1 MSEPKITI
9 LDDAQAVYVHA
20 AEEIAHFAGE
30 DICTHAQFTIALS
43 GGSTPAAIYE
53 LLGTRFK
60 LSVDWKEVQ
69 FYWGDERC
77 VPPDDKESNY
87 GMAHRTLLSHLD
99 LKPGQVH
106 RMRGELPPDEGARSY
121 EEELKAAFSSGDG
134 EVPRFDVV
142 MLGLGDNRHTL
153 SLFPGHK
160 KAIEETERLVIA
172 DMVEAEPPHRITFTP
187 RLANNAARAMFVVT
201 GKGKAEAVRD
211 IIAGPRDPLKF
222 PAQIIQPTDGELLW
236 LLDKAAA
243 SLLPNR

>member
-1 MSEPKITI
+1 MPDVQV
-9 LDDAQAVYVHA
+9 LPDAASVARVA
-20 AEEIAHFAGE
+20 AETVAEALSNAAERRGR
-30 DICTHAQFTIALS
+30 CSIALS
-43 GGSTPAAIYE
+43 GGSTPRDLYQR
-53 LLGTRFK
+53 LG
-60 LSVDWKEVQ
+60 SVGYVERVPWDALHV
-69 FYWGDERC
+69 FWGDERC

-87 GMAHRTLLSHLD
+87 GMADRTLLSRLD
-99 LKPGQVH
+99 LRPDQVH
-106 RMRGELPPDEGARSY
+106 RMRGELPPAEGARAY
-121 EEELKAAFSSGDG
+121 QEVLKAAFSLADG
-134 EVPRFDVV
+134 EAPRLDLV

-160 KAIEETERLVIA
+160 RAIEETERLVVA
-172 DMVEAEPPHRITFTP
+172 DEVEAVPPKRITFTP
-187 RLANNAARAMFVVT
+187 LVANHAARAMFVAT